1 MTIVSSSQAT
11 TGNPGAIS
19 VMTVAREKAGIRG
32 MWSDLIRKD
41 KDGDLNGIQTYVFW
55 NGHEPVQGQYY
66 FEDMYDLVK
75 FIKLVQKDGLYVN
88 LRIGPYVC
96 AEWNFGVE
104 NEFRHLERDHE
115 APAKAYAGWAAK
127 MKLDLDTG
135 IQWIMCKEDDAP
147 DPIINTWNGF
157 YVDDFSPNNP
167 YKPSMWTEVWTAW
180 FTGFGG
186 PVHYQHVED
195 VAFPIAQFIQ
205 KGGSYFNYYM
215 YHGGTNFGKTAG
227 GPFIATNYDYDAPID
242 EYGVSEETIR

>member
-1 MTIVSSSQAT
+1 MQNFTQKIVGMMKSENIFQWQGDTIIVSQ
-11 TGNPGAIS
+11 I
-19 VMTVAREKAGIRG
+19 
-32 MWSDLIRKD
+32 
-41 KDGDLNGIQTYVFW
+41 
-55 NGHEPVQGQYY
+55 
-66 FEDMYDLVK
+66 
-75 FIKLVQKDGLYVN
+75 
-88 LRIGPYVC
+88 
-96 AEWNFGVE
+96 E

-157 YVDDFSPNNP
+157 YVDDFSPNKP
-167 YKPSMWTEVWTAW
+167 YKPSMWTEVCTAW

-186 PVHYQHVED
+186 PIHYQHVED

-205 KGGSYFNYYM
+205 KCGSYFYYYM

-242 EYGVSEETIR
+242 EYGLLREPKSDHLKDLNKAIKFCEPALASGDPIRTSLGSNQDVA